1 MDTGRQGSDDD
12 SDFSVEYNKTVTI
25 QSVMETGSIES
36 NNSECNETV
45 TNQSQKQTQSQSP
58 DSDTVTQVTQS
69 HRSGPPSKTRK
80 KKCRICKSLILVQNF
95 SSHMSTVHHTNDTRE
110 HGQRSIFQ
118 SLGASAKSS
127 KMKEAEAQR
136 QPEVS
141 SKETSDHAPSEEV
154 EEIQAVIPDNP
165 NLVSP
170 RKRMREENGGISEQ
184 HSTSTELEKP
194 PHELGSNETKLILE
208 KIESLENE
216 IKKLSLSVEH
226 SSRKPAESLQQAKL
240 LIACRRS
247 SPSCHLWDK
256 HYSFY

>member
-1 MDTGRQGSDDD
+1 
-12 SDFSVEYNKTVTI
+12 
-25 QSVMETGSIES
+25 
-36 NNSECNETV
+36 
-45 TNQSQKQTQSQSP
+45 
-58 DSDTVTQVTQS
+58 
-69 HRSGPPSKTRK
+69 
-80 KKCRICKSLILVQNF
+80 
-95 SSHMSTVHHTNDTRE
+95 MSTDHHTNDTRE

-184 HSTSTELEKP
+184 HSTSTGAFHASRAVKFFQSER
-194 PHELGSNETKLILE
+194 GLICPA
-208 KIESLENE
+208 SE
-216 IKKLSLSVEH
+216 IVPSH
-226 SSRKPAESLQQAKL
+226 
-240 LIACRRS
+240 IRRT
-247 SPSCHLWDK
+247 C
-256 HYSFY
+256 